1 MHGRT
6 HLMQVFV
13 VFPITCRN
21 GPPARGNHLPSLW
34 RSLRLGAEQDLSHLN
49 WIFDGPR
56 AFEIP
61 WDLLAFSSPPVL
73 FFFFKMNWL
82 VNQPKPA
89 TWKSCDYVGNT
100 LCAVTLRCKMSDW
113 NRDWSAASP
122 SAEPV
127 THVRGRKYCH
137 DIVKKKKRQEYLS
150 PGDLSPKKSL
160 KSSLII
166 SLTKATW
173 TSSLYL
179 VEGDFFPLLLPD

>member
-1 MHGRT
+1 MVRRRVAIIYRLCGDLCGSALSRICHIWT
-6 HLMQVFV
+6 ESLMVPALLKYSEIFWPFHL
-13 VFPITCRN
+13 
-21 GPPARGNHLPSLW
+21 
-34 RSLRLGAEQDLSHLN
+34 
-49 WIFDGPR
+49 
-56 AFEIP
+56 
-61 WDLLAFSSPPVL
+61 LLFF

-127 THVRGRKYCH
+127 THVRGSKYCH